1 MADEKKPEEM
11 KEATPTVE
19 ELLAKV
25 KDLESQ
31 LGKSKDAV
39 SKASSDA
46 SDWKSKYRAT
56 LDEAKRKEEE
66 QTEAYNTMQAELTA
80 LKTEK
85 RIASY
90 QSKLM
95 ASGYDAQTALTM
107 ATNLPEGI
115 GEDFFTSQRTFLE
128 AQKQKAKTEA
138 LNNQPGLPSGTPP
151 KAASAEE
158 AELAKIVAAAGIK
171 GV

>member
-11 KEATPTVE
+11 KEVTTPSIE
-19 ELLAKV
+19 ELTAKV
-25 KDLESQ
+25 KELEGM
-31 LGKSKDAV
+31 LGKQKDAT
-39 SKASSDA
+39 SKAASDA
-46 SDWKSKYRAT
+46 ASWKDRYRST

-66 QTEAYNTMQAELTA
+66 QAEAYNTMQAELTA
-80 LKTEK
+80 LKSEK

-95 ASGYDAQTALTM
+95 ASGYDAQTAMTM
-107 ATNLPEGI
+107 AVNLPEGI
-115 GEDFFTSQRTFLE
+115 GDDFFNSQKAFLD

-158 AELAKIVAAAGIK
+158 AELAKIMAAAGL
-171 GV
+171 